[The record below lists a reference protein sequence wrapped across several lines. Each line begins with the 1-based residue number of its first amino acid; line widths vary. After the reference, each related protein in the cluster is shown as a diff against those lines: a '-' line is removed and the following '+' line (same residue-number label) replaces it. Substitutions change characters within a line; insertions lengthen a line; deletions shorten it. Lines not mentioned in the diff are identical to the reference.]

1 MQAIANKIRCKWSAF
16 DWTQVKAPGASYR
29 RDHKYSPIIASFD
42 LESTNY
48 YDMFS
53 IMYVWTFTIE
63 DQTAWG
69 RTWED
74 LREFL
79 ADAKEHLKINFNHKL
94 IVLDQNL
101 KHDFGFFKREVPIE
115 GDLIAKSSHEV
126 LMCTVFDCMEFRDT
140 LNYTEKSLDE
150 MGKEIGYP
158 KIHGYD
164 YAKIRHSETELTPFE
179 LDYCCTDTEV
189 LIEYFRREAE
199 RYGGIG
205 KVPLTATQRVK
216 RLLSARM
223 RELDKSGLMMNM
235 VRKRQ
240 LNPSDPEDRETLK
253 LLRIAFFG
261 GYNYCTT
268 MYKGA
273 LIPNVDDYDADSH
286 YIAQIL
292 LHKFPRDKFTEIRAP
307 KTKAEISALIN
318 HQGIYKNKAMLIT
331 FSFAP
336 TDQSK
341 DGLRAKY
348 PEIAFLP
355 IYTKNYHKRELAD
368 RRSMITKKMQ
378 SMGTGTM
385 TLTDID
391 FRLMY
396 KWYHIGRITITKVLA
411 TEYGSLPQYITSSCM
426 ELYSKKRSAKAE
438 LKRIKEEREPTAE
451 EQAAYDLIKSFL
463 NRIYGIF
470 VQDPVRTNYIFDGSN
485 VVIDKQQRIRTKKT
499 QFAPVLYQWGV
510 WVASWARYELLTLL
524 GALALDQTEH
534 GERFNYR
541 VLYSDTDSIKGFDLD
556 TTIIARYN
564 EKVKERV
571 REYCRRNRLDFAQLD
586 GLGEFK
592 REHYDYFKAI
602 GQKAYAYCTPKG
614 EFVYRVSGLA
624 RPHWDDQAGREVS
637 YFDKFDT
644 IAEKFEAFEQD
655 MEIDPEDTGLMQ
667 SIYGGEREPEEI
679 TDYQGNTITVKVR
692 SYVLLQPQGFKSNPD
707 ILDMLQDLD
716 PERFSLMMDK
726 FGTIGGGKYD

>member
-1 MQAIANKIRCKWSAF
+1 MHCAKTRVRWDGFEWN
-16 DWTQVKAPGASYR
+16 QVKAPGASYR

-48 YDMFS
+48 HNLFS
-53 IMYVWTFTIE
+53 FMYVWTFTIE

-115 GDLIAKSSHEV
+115 GELIAKSSHEV

-164 YAKIRHSETELTPFE
+164 YAKIRHSETELTQFE

-216 RLLSARM
+216 RLLNARM
-223 RELDKSGLMMNM
+223 RELDKSGLMMAM

-240 LNPSDPEDRETLK
+240 LNPDDPEDRETLK

-307 KTKAEISALIN
+307 KTKAELSALIN

-331 FSFAP
+331 FSFEP
-336 TDQSK
+336 TNQSE

-391 FRLMY
+391 FRLMF
-396 KWYHIGRITITKVLA
+396 KWYHVGRITITKVLA

-451 EQAAYDLIKSFL
+451 EQAAYDLVKSFL

-524 GALALDQTEH
+524 GALALDQTER
-534 GERFNYR
+534 GERFNYK

-556 TTIIARYN
+556 ISIISQYN
-564 EKVKERV
+564 KKVKERV
-571 REYCRRNRLDFAQLD
+571 REYCLRNRVDFAQLD

-624 RPHWDDQAGREVS
+624 RPHWDDKAGREIS
-637 YFDKFDT
+637 YFDKFET

-655 MEIDPEDTGLMQ
+655 MEIDPDDTGLMQ

-679 TDYQGNTITVKVR
+679 TDYQGNTITVKVK